1 LLWLLVVKTLAPEP
15 ASRNQIILTAVVLL
29 FAAGLSVSL
38 FVYKQV
44 NRQLSPEEFR
54 QMGAYIFN
62 PPRAFES
69 FTLLDQ
75 HGNTFDQQRLQ
86 GQWSLVFF
94 GYTFCPD
101 VCPTTLAVL
110 RDVEERL
117 RAEGEVAL
125 PQIILVTVD
134 PARDTPDVLRTY
146 LEYFSKDFVGVTGE
160 FMSLQAFARQLN
172 TTFRKQPG
180 GGDNYLVDHSSSIVI
195 INPRGHYQG
204 FFKLPFEAAKLT
216 AAFRAVQKQY

>member
-1 LLWLLVVKTLAPEP
+1 LAGKDLKPQP
-15 ASRNQIILTAVVLL
+15 APRNQVVLTAVVLL
-29 FAAGLSVSL
+29 FAALLSVGL

-44 NRQLSPEEFR
+44 SRQLSPEEFR
-54 QMGAYIFN
+54 EMGAYIFN

-69 FTLLDQ
+69 FSLLDQ
-75 HGNTFDQQRLQ
+75 RGNTFDPQRLE
-86 GQWSLVFF
+86 GQWNLVFF

-101 VCPTTLAVL
+101 ICPTTLAVL
-110 RDVEERL
+110 RDVEKQL
-117 RAEGEVAL
+117 RIEDDAVI

-146 LEYFSKDFVGVTGE
+146 LEYFNEDFVGVTGD
-160 FMSLQAFARQLN
+160 FMPLQSFARQLN

-180 GGDNYLVDHSSSIVI
+180 GGDDYLVDHSSSIVI

-204 FFKLPFEAAKLT
+204 FFKPPFEAAKLA
-216 AAFRAVQKQY
+216 AAFRAVQKQH